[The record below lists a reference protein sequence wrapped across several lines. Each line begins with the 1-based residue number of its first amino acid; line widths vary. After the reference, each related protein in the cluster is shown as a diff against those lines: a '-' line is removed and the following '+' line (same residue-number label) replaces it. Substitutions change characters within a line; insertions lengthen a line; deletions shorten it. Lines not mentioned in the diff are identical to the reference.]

1 VFILYYADPQD
12 NLDKSLLEEQQKN
25 AGQLAEIEDLQKL
38 YDEKVAAFAVSH
50 HSKLS

>member
-1 VFILYYADPQD
+1 MYFADLQD

-38 YDEKVAAFAVSH
+38 YDEKVAAFAVSQYVR
-50 HSKLS
+50 LS